1 MKGFQVSNT
10 VDFEFNGVYQG
21 VSIMAMV
28 GSPRLQRVT
37 LLEEGSPHPIQ
48 WVGSGEGV
56 KIGGIQLSGDKK
68 VSVSVESSDDNGET
82 FKPSSLV
89 SSTWRTLS
97 LPSFVMTTIK
107 AEDDGDNDSDF
118 DDAVVYVSWLT
129 K

>member
-1 MKGFQVSNT
+1 MTKT
-10 VDFEFNGVYQG
+10 VDLEFNGVYQG
-21 VSIMAMV
+21 VSVMAMV

-56 KIGGIQLSGDKK
+56 KIGGTRLSGDKK
-68 VSVSVESSDDNGET
+68 VSVSVESSEDNGET
-82 FKPSSLV
+82 FKASSLV

>member
-1 MKGFQVSNT
+1 M
-10 VDFEFNGVYQG
+10 YQG